1 MTNDFVKWNW
11 YFLLYFH
18 AHFLLNCHNH
28 FFVYSTFVLRN
39 IFAFF
44 SCLIFCWRKL
54 TVGQQKIYDKSL
66 TRKSNVCLHH
76 ANVFFQFIYK
86 AEYITTART
95 IIIRFRFY
103 IAMITCII
111 KVHRRQ
117 RVVWKLMF
125 GLMGSKANI
134 DVPNLQKPRSNSN
147 WEPFSNCAML
157 TCIATVGWSGK
168 CYCHILNLNE
178 ILSSHGPLLVI
189 TYNL

>member
-1 MTNDFVKWNW
+1 MVIKRHVRLLVSYIGTFSIYISNYFCSWRPFKCCVNTNTWNNQRRILIFTSKRILRKLGVTNDFVKWNW

-76 ANVFFQFIYK
+76 ANVFFSL
-86 AEYITTART
+86 YIKQNT
-95 IIIRFRFY
+95 
-103 IAMITCII
+103 
-111 KVHRRQ
+111 
-117 RVVWKLMF
+117 
-125 GLMGSKANI
+125 
-134 DVPNLQKPRSNSN
+134 
-147 WEPFSNCAML
+147 
-157 TCIATVGWSGK
+157 
-168 CYCHILNLNE
+168 
-178 ILSSHGPLLVI
+178 
-189 TYNL
+189 